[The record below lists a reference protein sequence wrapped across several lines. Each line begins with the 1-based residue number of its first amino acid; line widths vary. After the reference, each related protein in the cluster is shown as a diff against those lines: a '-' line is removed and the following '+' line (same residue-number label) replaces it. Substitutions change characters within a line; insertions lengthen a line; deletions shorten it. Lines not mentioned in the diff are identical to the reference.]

1 MGNRV
6 NLSFGLL
13 VILVL
18 NSCEEA
24 DITGMFVSG
33 ESVNQRFEQ
42 SIEWNTIHPFRQ
54 IRTSTD
60 DYTILSNGDSHVGG
74 TRNLDSLFACALHK
88 GAEAVV
94 LVGDITTG
102 HQEDFS
108 ILEQHLP
115 STDTLPTFL
124 LPGNHDLYFDGW
136 PEFFSRFGSST
147 YLFTIQTP
155 DATDLYICLDTGG
168 GTLGNRQ
175 LDWLKETLRNLRPD
189 HRRCVIFTHNNLF
202 RFRRTTSTNPNVE
215 EVVKLLEIFAA
226 YEVDMVITAHD
237 HERYTE
243 EFGNTRH
250 IVMDASRDGLENA
263 GYLRLDV
270 ASGELGYR
278 FRSF

>member
-6 NLSFGLL
+6 NLSFGLI

-18 NSCEEA
+18 ASCEEA

-60 DYTILSNGDSHVGG
+60 DYTILSNGDSHIGG
-74 TRNLDSLFACALHK
+74 TRNLDSLFACAWHK

-102 HQEDFS
+102 HEEDFS

-115 STDTLPTFL
+115 SQDTLPTFL

-155 DATDLYICLDTGG
+155 VATDLYICLDTGG

-175 LDWLKETLRNLRPD
+175 LDWLKETLRNLRSD

-215 EVVKLLEIFAA
+215 EVVVLLEIFVG
-226 YEVDMVITAHD
+226 YEVDIVITAHD
-237 HERYTE
+237 HKRYTE

-250 IVMDASRDGLENA
+250 IVMDASKDGLDNA
-263 GYLRLDV
+263 GYLQLNVTD
-270 ASGELGYR
+270 GKIEYQ
-278 FRSF
+278 FRNF